1 MHVTDSFF
9 ALAGFAFVSSITP
22 GPNNLMLLASG
33 TNFGFLRTV
42 PHMLGVAIGFTLM
55 VALVG
60 TGLVQVF
67 DAFPLTYALLKWA
80 SVAYLTYLAWK
91 IATAKPLTEAEA
103 EGASGV
109 ASKPFTFIQASLFQW
124 INPKAWTMA
133 LTAVTAYLPSGLGG
147 SAVLA
152 VALVFGVINLP
163 SVGAWAY
170 MGGQLRHFLT
180 DERKVRIFNAIAA
193 ITLLASLVPTLAE
206 SWAR

>member
-1 MHVTDSFF
+1 MRVHDSLL

-42 PHMLGVAIGFTLM
+42 PHMLGVALGFTLM

-60 TGLVQVF
+60 TGLIQVF
-67 DAFPLTYALLKWA
+67 DAFPLTYEVLKWA
-80 SVAYLTYLAWK
+80 SVAYLIYLAWK
-91 IATAKPLTEAEA
+91 IATAKPLTEAE
-103 EGASGV
+103 GASGA

-124 INPKAWTMA
+124 VNPKAWTMA
-133 LTAVTAYLPSGLGG
+133 LTAVTAYLPSELGG

-152 VALVFGVINLP
+152 VALVFGAINLP
-163 SVGAWAY
+163 SVSAWAY

-180 DERKVRIFNAIAA
+180 DARKVRIFNAIAA
-193 ITLLASLVPTLAE
+193 ITLLASLIPTLAE